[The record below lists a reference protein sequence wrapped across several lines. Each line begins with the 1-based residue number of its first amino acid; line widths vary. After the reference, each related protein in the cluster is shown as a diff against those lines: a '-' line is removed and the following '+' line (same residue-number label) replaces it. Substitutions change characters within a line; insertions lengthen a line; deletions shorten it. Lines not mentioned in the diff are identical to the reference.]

1 MRTQSTLRILVGLVL
16 LLSMPACTYDSTP
29 PGDDKINDGK
39 PLVMIDATGLTASR
53 SVQIQV
59 TDALGTVTTATAAEK
74 TDSGGRLLYPL
85 YLARGTRT
93 YDLQV
98 IVDVNANGAFN
109 DSGTDR
115 RYSVTG
121 AAISTDSETK
131 NLRLVLADFPVVP

>member
-1 MRTQSTLRILVGLVL
+1 MRTQSTMSLFVGLAIL
-16 LLSMPACTYDSTP
+16 ICMPACTYDSTP

-39 PLVMIDATGLTASR
+39 PLVMIDATGLSASR
-53 SVQIQV
+53 SVQIQL

-74 TDSGGRLLYPL
+74 TDSSGRLLYPL

-93 YDLQV
+93 YNLQV
-98 IVDVNANGAFN
+98 IIDVNANGAFN

-121 AAISTDSETK
+121 ATVSSDNETK
-131 NLRLVLADFPVVP
+131 NLRLMIADFPLLP